1 MPKTAFVPDD
11 YVSVATRIEKFWE
24 DHPNGSIH
32 TELTEERLNGTA
44 MNSDGP
50 IMAWICK
57 AEIRKDAATVTI
69 VAEGHARQ
77 ELLTEPPKKRDGKP
91 NDFAPEWT
99 SPVEV
104 VETSA
109 IGRALA
115 NMGYQ
120 TKSRASRE
128 EVQKA
133 QDAGGASDTNLH
145 DDTYAYAVEQL
156 GDAAADI
163 FVPALGRAG
172 ITAGNWITTD
182 EQAKQVRD
190 EIDAA
195 S

>member
-11 YVSVATRIEKFWE
+11 YVSVKTRIDKFWE
-24 DHPNGSIH
+24 ENPDGSIR
-32 TELTEERLNGTA
+32 TKITEERNDAKQLTG
-44 MNSDGP
+44 
-50 IMAWICK
+50 WLCY
-57 AEIRKDAATVTI
+57 AEVRTNAATMYSIST
-69 VAEGHARQ
+69 GYARQ
-77 ELLTEPPKKRDGKP
+77 ELLEYPPKKRDGSA
-91 NDFAPEWT
+91 NEFAPEWT

-120 TKSRASRE
+120 TKGRPSQEEAS
-128 EVQKA
+128 KA
-133 QDAGGASDTNLH
+133 QAKAGVSDTSLH

-172 ITAGNWITTD
+172 IKAGNWITTD
-182 EQAKQVRD
+182 DQAKQVRG

-195 S
+195 T

>member
-11 YVSVATRIEKFWE
+11 YVSVKERIEKFYT
-24 DHPNGSIH
+24 DYPGGGIH
-32 TELTEERLNGTA
+32 TEIIEERTEGILTGWLCRA
-44 MNSDGP
+44 SAFREGV
-50 IMAWICK
+50 
-57 AEIRKDAATVTI
+57 TVNNRPDTT
-69 VAEGHARQ
+69 GWARQ

-120 TKSRASRE
+120 TKNRASRE

-133 QDAGGASDTNLH
+133 QAKGGASDTSLH

-172 ITAGNWITTD
+172 IKAGNWITTD
-182 EQAKQVRD
+182 AQAKQVRE

-195 S
+195 T

>member
-1 MPKTAFVPDD
+1 
-11 YVSVATRIEKFWE
+11 
-24 DHPNGSIH
+24 
-32 TELTEERLNGTA
+32 
-44 MNSDGP
+44 
-50 IMAWICK
+50 
-57 AEIRKDAATVTI
+57 
-69 VAEGHARQ
+69 
-77 ELLTEPPKKRDGKP
+77 
-91 NDFAPEWT
+91 
-99 SPVEV
+99 
-104 VETSA
+104 
-109 IGRALA
+109 
-115 NMGYQ
+115 MGYQ